1 MKSFIHSS
9 SIQLLELWGMGEE
22 GSNKGKK
29 RGRKGKSYLV
39 DDKPTLLISQY

>member
-1 MKSFIHSS
+1 
-9 SIQLLELWGMGEE
+9 MGEE

-39 DDKPTLLISQY
+39 DDKLILLIL